1 MTANGNPLE
10 ALVPRSAGA
19 ELPADAQPLT
29 QAEAAQ
35 LADGLHALFCAQA
48 RALTMGKSG
57 SLPQE
62 AAAELIASMLYT
74 LGVQPDRPES
84 YAALRGADLP
94 ALLAQGRDTLE
105 RKTAMAK
112 AMAARLCL
120 SAPGFGCIALRD
132 TLSGIVRGLEC
143 YDARFFAHRVPGSI
157 NYQLLRPVPERIQG
171 VDYIL
176 AYLTRLHAEL
186 RLLARL
192 PLHRVL
198 ALLDGFSPEWRELVA
213 NLYAPVAANALGL
226 ELLGGDPR
234 RLHIGDAQRA
244 VLLNLLGNCSVTII
258 EERLFAAARTV
269 CRALDLREEDDTAL
283 LLSLALD
290 LAPRVH
296 AACAAGDLSC
306 VFVSFGLPKKR
317 G

>member
-1 MTANGNPLE
+1 MD
-10 ALVPRSAGA
+10 
-19 ELPADAQPLT
+19 EL
-29 QAEAAQ
+29 
-35 LADGLHALFCAQA
+35 LA
-48 RALTMGKSG
+48 
-57 SLPQE
+57 SLC
-62 AAAELIASMLYT
+62 YT
-74 LGVQPDRPES
+74 LGIDPKKGDS
-84 YAALRGADLP
+84 
-94 ALLAQGRDTLE
+94 ALLPLALGEPHE
-105 RKTAMAK
+105 RYAK
-112 AMAARLCL
+112 ALDQLRNKTDCARMLAGQLCL
-120 SAPGFGCIALRD
+120 SAPALD
-132 TLSGIVRGLEC
+132 CLALHSTLRSIVAGLGS
-143 YDARFFAHRVPGSI
+143 YDPRFFAHRVPGDI
-157 NYQLLRPVPERIQG
+157 DYQLMRPVPERVQG

-176 AYLTRLHAEL
+176 AYLTRLDAEL
-186 RLLARL
+186 RFLSRL

-226 ELLGGDPR
+226 ALLGGDPR

-269 CRALDLREEDDTAL
+269 CRTLDLREEDDTAL

>member
-1 MTANGNPLE
+1 MLRYTQGESTSLPRETMTELLTSLCYTLSIDPAKGDSALLPLAEGDPHERYAE
-10 ALVPRSAGA
+10 AL
-19 ELPADAQPLT
+19 
-29 QAEAAQ
+29 AQ
-35 LADGLHALFCAQA
+35 LRRKADCA
-48 RALTMGKSG
+48 RALAG
-57 SLPQE
+57 Q
-62 AAAELIASMLYT
+62 
-74 LGVQPDRPES
+74 
-84 YAALRGADLP
+84 
-94 ALLAQGRDTLE
+94 
-105 RKTAMAK
+105 
-112 AMAARLCL
+112 LCL
-120 SAPGFGCIALRD
+120 SAPPLDCIALRD
-132 TLSGIVRGLEC
+132 TLRSIVEGLNG
-143 YDARFFAHRVPGSI
+143 YDPRFFANRVPGSI

-226 ELLGGDPR
+226 ALLGGDPR
-234 RLHIGDAQRA
+234 RLRIGDVQRA
-244 VLLNLLGNCSVTII
+244 ELLNLLGNCSVAII

-269 CRALDLREEDDTAL
+269 CRALDLREEDDTTL

>member
-1 MTANGNPLE
+1 MTKPTNDALMTMLSGQGEVPELSRARENLLALLQAQVLRYTQGESTSLPRETMTELLTSLCYTLSIDPAKGDSALLPLAEGDPHERYAE
-10 ALVPRSAGA
+10 AL
-19 ELPADAQPLT
+19 
-29 QAEAAQ
+29 AQ
-35 LADGLHALFCAQA
+35 LRRKADCA
-48 RALTMGKSG
+48 RALAG
-57 SLPQE
+57 Q
-62 AAAELIASMLYT
+62 
-74 LGVQPDRPES
+74 
-84 YAALRGADLP
+84 
-94 ALLAQGRDTLE
+94 
-105 RKTAMAK
+105 
-112 AMAARLCL
+112 LCL
-120 SAPGFGCIALRD
+120 SAPPLDCIALRD
-132 TLSGIVRGLEC
+132 TLRSIVEGLNG
-143 YDARFFAHRVPGSI
+143 YDPRFFAHRVPGSI

-269 CRALDLREEDDTAL
+269 CRALDLREEDDTAM